1 MANYSHTNTIIL
13 WSENKELEVAHAQL
27 SSLTINLIVAYSV
40 GQTFDYSKYEPNI
53 LLIVISK

>member
-27 SSLTINLIVAYSV
+27 SSLTRNLIVAYSV
-40 GQTFDYSKYEPNI
+40 DQTFDYSKYEPNI

>member
-53 LLIVISK
+53 LLIVIST